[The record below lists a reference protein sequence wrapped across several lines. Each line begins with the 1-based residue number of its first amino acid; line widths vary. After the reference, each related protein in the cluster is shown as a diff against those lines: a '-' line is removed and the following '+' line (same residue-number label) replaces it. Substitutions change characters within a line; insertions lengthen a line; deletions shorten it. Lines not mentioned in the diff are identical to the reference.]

1 MIVITPQVTKVIRRD
16 PFIIVHFN
24 IPRSDREIVNDLCS
38 EDKDI
43 ISFGTVKYT
52 RIRPLLNP
60 FIYVGDIEDRKKFSF
75 ITDEEYNA
83 AVQVPPAFLY
93 LKKDIYDEVESMP
106 TVEKIQYAA
115 YLYNMINKIVLNAGC
130 SELDRYMYKGLYDQ
144 LLKFFDVKAEDV
156 NTFNFGTKEEKT
168 E

>member
-43 ISFGTVKYT
+43 VSFGTVKYT
-52 RIRPLLNP
+52 RIRPLFSP
-60 FIYVGDIEDRKKFSF
+60 FIHVSNIEDRKKFSF

-83 AVQVPPAFLY
+83 NIQVPPAFLY
-93 LKKDIYDEVESMP
+93 LKKDIYDKVESMP
-106 TVEKIQYAA
+106 AMEKIQYAA
-115 YLYNMINKIVLNAGC
+115 YLYNTITKIVFNAGY
-130 SELDRYMYKGLYDQ
+130 SNLNSAMYKSMYEQ
-144 LLKFFDVKAEDV
+144 LLKFFDIKAEDV
-156 NTFNFGTKEEKT
+156 NAFNFDAKEEKT

>member
-43 ISFGTVKYT
+43 VSFGTVKYT
-52 RIRPLLNP
+52 RIRPLVNP
-60 FIYVGDIEDRKKFSF
+60 FIYVGGIEDRKKFSF
-75 ITDEEYNA
+75 ITDEEYNS

-93 LKKDIYDEVESMP
+93 LKKDIYDEVDSMP
-106 TVEKIQYAA
+106 TVEKIQYAT
-115 YLYNMINKIVLNAGC
+115 YLYNTIYTVVLNVGC
-130 SELDRYMYKGLYDQ
+130 NEPDRYMYKGLYDQ
-144 LLKFFDVKAEDV
+144 LLKFFDIKAEDV
-156 NTFNFGTKEEKT
+156 NAFNFGTKEAKT
-168 E
+168 G